1 MTALPTPSSPTP
13 SVPAVPPVAPA
24 TPSWPPAPL
33 EFPLS
38 WLLEFAPPPIQYRA
52 VIEVARL
59 PLAASKSF
67 SALPY
72 AYQPAIELAL
82 SQLADGTW
90 NHNMLAIPNSR
101 SERYKGIGTI
111 SAVRRLLEYGWDR
124 ESPPLLQA
132 RRVLFRLLAEDD
144 DPAYLY
150 ELGGKAK
157 PELAMVRH
165 GRQLLREA
173 AAAAL
178 AQAGYEN
185 DPRLRG
191 AARRILERVD
201 AFLKSPMAQKPF
213 IRVGNHHVLAPGA
226 SPPSVH
232 TLVMLAHMPLYRSEH
247 YDLLDRLYA
256 QLSQPQPRQEAAT
269 MVGSK
274 IVLEPHLVL
283 GDPLPHRNAA
293 DADMPAALFWL
304 EIFARLGFLRRNDQW
319 TKLYERLIDDC
330 DSGGVWHPPKR
341 TATMRSDNAYA
352 WPGFPLEP
360 QATAEE
366 RWSDITFRLGVIAR
380 HSGRPINLT

>member
-1 MTALPTPSSPTP
+1 MTLPLPTALAPTH
-13 SVPAVPPVAPA
+13 A
-24 TPSWPPAPL
+24 
-33 EFPLS
+33 
-38 WLLEFAPPPIQYRA
+38 APPPNPVTFPISWILAHASAPIQYRA
-52 VIEVARL
+52 IVDVVRGPAELTAKVGG
-59 PLAASKSF
+59 
-67 SALPY
+67 LPY
-72 AYQPAIELAL
+72 SFRPALQIAL
-82 SQLADGTW
+82 QQGFDGTW
-90 NHNMLAIPNSR
+90 NQSMFGLPSAKATR
-101 SERYKGIGTI
+101 FEGLGTMH
-111 SAVRRLLEYGWDR
+111 AVRRLLEYGWDR
-124 ESPPLLQA
+124 ESPPLVAA
-132 RRVLFRLLAEDD
+132 RRLLFRLLAEDD
-144 DPAYLY
+144 DPQFLF
-150 ELGGKAK
+150 ETMPPKGRT
-157 PELAMVRH
+157 PEMMTRA
-165 GRQLLREA
+165 RQMLREA
-173 AAAAL
+173 AAALL

-201 AFLKSPMAQKPF
+201 AFLKSPLAAKPF

-247 YDLLDRLYA
+247 YDLLDRLYT
-256 QLSQPQPRQEAAT
+256 QLSQPQPRQEAAS

-304 EIFARLGFLRRNDQW
+304 ENFARLGFLRRNDQW

-352 WPGFPLEP
+352 WPGFPLEL

>member
-1 MTALPTPSSPTP
+1 VTALPTPSGPTP
-13 SVPAVPPVAPA
+13 TLPTSPLVAPP
-24 TPSWPPAPL
+24 TPL

-38 WLLEFAPPPIQYRA
+38 WLLEVAPPPIQYRA
-52 VIEVARL
+52 AIEVARL
-59 PLAASKSF
+59 PLTGSRSF

-72 AYQPAIELAL
+72 AYQPAMELAL
-82 SQLADGTW
+82 SQLVDGTW
-90 NHNMLAIPNSR
+90 NHSMLAIPVAKA
-101 SERYKGIGTI
+101 EHFKGIGTI

-150 ELGGKAK
+150 ELGSKGKM
-157 PELAMVRH
+157 ELAMVRH
-165 GRQLLREA
+165 GRAIMREA
-173 AAAAL
+173 AAATL

-201 AFLKSPMAQKPF
+201 LFLKSPLAQKPF

-226 SPPSVH
+226 SPPSVN
-232 TLVMLAHMPLYRSEH
+232 TLIMLAHMPLYRSEH
-247 YDLLDRLYA
+247 YDLLDRLYT

-293 DADMPAALFWL
+293 DADMPSALFWL
-304 EIFARLGFLRRNDQW
+304 ETFARLGFLRRNEGW

-330 DSGGVWHPPKR
+330 DSAGVWREPKR
-341 TATMRSDNAYA
+341 TATMRSDSPYA
-352 WPGFPLEP
+352 WPAFPLEP

-366 RWSDITFRLGVIAR
+366 RWSDVTFRLGVIAR
-380 HSGRPINLT
+380 HSGRPINLS

>member
-1 MTALPTPSSPTP
+1 MTALPTPSGPTP
-13 SVPAVPPVAPA
+13 SLPVSPLVA
-24 TPSWPPAPL
+24 TPAPL

-38 WLLEFAPPPIQYRA
+38 WLLDVAPPPIQYRA
-52 VIEVARL
+52 AIEVARL
-59 PLAASKSF
+59 PLSGSRSF

-72 AYQPAIELAL
+72 AYKPAMELAL
-82 SQLADGTW
+82 TQLADGTW
-90 NHNMLAIPNSR
+90 NHAMLGVPAAKA
-101 SERYKGIGTI
+101 EHFKGIGTI

-150 ELGGKAK
+150 ELGTRGKM
-157 PELAMVRH
+157 ELAMVRH
-165 GRQLLREA
+165 GRVILREA

-201 AFLKSPMAQKPF
+201 LFLKSPIAQKPF

-232 TLVMLAHMPLYRSEH
+232 TLIMLAHMPLYRSEH
-247 YDLLDRLYA
+247 YDLLDRLYT

-293 DADMPAALFWL
+293 DADMPSALFWL
-304 EIFARLGFLRRNDQW
+304 EIFARLGFLRRNDGW

-330 DSGGVWHPPKR
+330 DSGGVWRPPRR
-341 TATMRSDNAYA
+341 TANMRSESAYA
-352 WPGFPLEP
+352 WPEFPLEL
-360 QATAEE
+360 QGTGDE
-366 RWSDITFRLGVIAR
+366 RWSDVTFRLGVIAR
-380 HSGRPINLT
+380 HSGRPINLS

>member
-1 MTALPTPSSPTP
+1 M
-13 SVPAVPPVAPA
+13 
-24 TPSWPPAPL
+24 

-38 WLLEFAPPPIQYRA
+38 WLLEVAPAPIQYRA
-52 VIEVARL
+52 AIEVARL
-59 PLAASKSF
+59 PLGDSRSF

-82 SQLADGTW
+82 NQLADGTW
-90 NHNMLAIPNSR
+90 NHNMLAVPASR
-101 SERYKGIGTI
+101 GERFKGIGTI

-144 DPAYLY
+144 DPAFLY
-150 ELGGKAK
+150 ELGTKGKM
-157 PELAMVRH
+157 ELAMVRH
-165 GRQLLREA
+165 GRGILREA

-201 AFLKSPMAQKPF
+201 AYLKSPLAQKPF

-226 SPPSVH
+226 APPSVH
-232 TLVMLAHMPLYRSEH
+232 TLIMLAHMPLYRSEH

-269 MVGSK
+269 TVGSK
-274 IVLEPHLVL
+274 IVLEPQLVL

-293 DADMPAALFWL
+293 DADMPSALFWL
-304 EIFARLGFLRRNDQW
+304 EIFARLGFLRRNEGW

-330 DSGGVWHPPKR
+330 DGSGVWREPKR
-341 TATMRSDNAYA
+341 TATMRSDNPYA
-352 WPGFPLEP
+352 WPAFPLEP
-360 QATAEE
+360 QGSAEE
-366 RWSDITFRLGVIAR
+366 RWSDVTFRLGVIAR

>member
-1 MTALPTPSSPTP
+1 MTALPTPSGPTP
-13 SVPAVPPVAPA
+13 TLPTSPLVAPPV
-24 TPSWPPAPL
+24 PL

-38 WLLEFAPPPIQYRA
+38 WLLEVAPPPIQYRA
-52 VIEVARL
+52 AIEVARL
-59 PLAASKSF
+59 PLTGSRSF

-72 AYQPAIELAL
+72 AYAPAIELAL

-90 NHNMLAIPNSR
+90 NHSMLAVPVAKA
-101 SERYKGIGTI
+101 EHFKGIGTI

-144 DPAYLY
+144 DPTYLY
-150 ELGGKAK
+150 ELGGKGK
-157 PELAMVRH
+157 MELAMVRH
-165 GRQLLREA
+165 GRAIMREA
-173 AAAAL
+173 AAATL

-201 AFLKSPMAQKPF
+201 LFLKSPLAQKPF

-226 SPPSVH
+226 APPSVN
-232 TLVMLAHMPLYRSEH
+232 TLIMLAHMPLYRSEH
-247 YDLLDRLYA
+247 YDLLDRLYT

-293 DADMPAALFWL
+293 DADMPSALFWL
-304 EIFARLGFLRRNDQW
+304 ETFARLGFLRRNEGW

-330 DSGGVWHPPKR
+330 DSSGVWREPKR
-341 TATMRSDNAYA
+341 TATMRSDNPYA
-352 WPGFPLEP
+352 WPAFPLEP
-360 QATAEE
+360 PAAEQ
-366 RWSDITFRLGVIAR
+366 RWSDVTFRLGVIAR
-380 HSGRPINLT
+380 HSGRPINLS